1 MADCGDDVFA
11 EGKNNWGEQ
20 IRCLKIEINGLRTEI
35 QGATRD
41 QGSFNSKLGDSFNLY
56 KSIGASV
63 NSLKKDMK
71 DFTTN
76 AQRQYDLAE
85 KIAKSYKQASLNI
98 GLSLGKSRMMKS
110 VIFFNYL
117 KQLT

>member
-11 EGKNNWGEQ
+11 PDNDNWGEQ
-20 IRCLKIEINGLRTEI
+20 IRCLRVEITNLRSEI

-85 KIAKSYKQASLNI
+85 KIAKSYKQQSLNI
-98 GLSLGKSRMMKS
+98 ALSVGKSIEFTN
-110 VIFFNYL
+110 VFN
-117 KQLT
+117 KPVAE